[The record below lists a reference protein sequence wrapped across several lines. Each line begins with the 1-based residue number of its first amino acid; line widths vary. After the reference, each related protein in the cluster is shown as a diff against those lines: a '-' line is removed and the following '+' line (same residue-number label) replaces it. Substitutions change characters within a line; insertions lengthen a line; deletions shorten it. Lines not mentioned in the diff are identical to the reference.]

1 MVCNKCGMEIQGDAM
16 FCPNCGNRVDAAI
29 PQGNVMFCPNCGT
42 ENSVEDAFCKECGMP
57 LSGPAYSVSV
67 AGQGADAL
75 LEGQKPKK
83 KRGLL
88 IGIGAAAALAVV
100 IGVVAVVMG
109 GLFMSPGDKVLRAAA
124 DTLKDTPQMVNDLK
138 AIPDIL
144 GGSQYTVGFAAEE
157 DGSGISGEFRST
169 VDEKQIYC
177 NADVDGDE
185 GGEID
190 FLCGVHSGVLK
201 AAVSELDY
209 IFVYDPQ
216 GENDGYLCEQFRK
229 KELEEFNSMLEN
241 ITAEKV
247 TAAEIKKDIT
257 AAFVQEFKELE
268 FKEVKAKKFEV
279 DQKDRECEGY
289 RVRVDEKN
297 IAHMLQNAG
306 GRISGKLA
314 EDARDNFEDMMDD
327 LIDEVENDED
337 DMDITFYLYK
347 GKLAAVIFEMSDY
360 SEEEIHIE
368 FQGGDYRMQNMLIAD
383 EYDGDVLAEIS
394 INIHEKGGKE
404 TIEIDLDGD
413 EEAVITYDT
422 KSGAV
427 SLEYDTDW
435 GDYLIEGIYQHSGS
449 EASFALEEYE
459 YDGESLMDEYDVS
472 FTAYVKKNVQMEKYS
487 GEEFD
492 LGAADEDDF
501 EELAEDLDEDFLDI
515 VRSSI
520 NMLIYRSRLYDMYN
534 M

>member
-16 FCPNCGNRVDAAI
+16 FCQNCGNRVDAAI
-29 PQGNVMFCPNCGT
+29 PQENVMFCPNCGT
-42 ENSVEDAFCKECGMP
+42 ENSVGDAFCKECGMP
-57 LSGPAYSVSV
+57 LSGSVIDVGV

-109 GLFMSPGDKVLRAAA
+109 GLFMSPDDKVLRAVA
-124 DTLKDTPQMVNDLK
+124 DTLKDTPQIVSDLK

-144 GGSQYTVGFAAEE
+144 GGGQYTVGFAVEE
-157 DGSGISGEFRST
+157 DGDRISGEFRNAAN
-169 VDEKQIYC
+169 EKQVYC
-177 NADVDGDE
+177 NVDADGDE
-185 GGEID
+185 IG

-209 IFVYDPQ
+209 VFVYDPQ

-247 TAAEIKKDIT
+247 TAAEIKKDIA

-268 FKEVKAKKFEV
+268 FKEVKAKKFKV

-297 IAHMLQNAG
+297 IAHMLENAG
-306 GRISGKLA
+306 ERISGKLA

-472 FTAYVKKNVQMEKYS
+472 FTAYVKKNAQMGKYS

-492 LGAADEDDF
+492 LGAADEDDLDD
-501 EELAEDLDEDFLDI
+501 LADDIEDFSDI
-515 VRSSI
+515 GSSFI
-520 NMLIYRSRLYDMYN
+520 NTLIYWSRQYDMY
-534 M
+534 MKP